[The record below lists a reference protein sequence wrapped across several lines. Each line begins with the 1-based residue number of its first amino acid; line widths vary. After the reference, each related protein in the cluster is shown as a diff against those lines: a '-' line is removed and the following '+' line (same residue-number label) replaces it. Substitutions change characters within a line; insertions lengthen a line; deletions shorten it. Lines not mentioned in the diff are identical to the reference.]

1 MWFAAPSVES
11 ITRPRVAVAFI
22 SAVAAA
28 SAGYYLY
35 QQSDYAQLELPS
47 AGLHRSNAVRRNRR
61 AQRRETESSSESDIV
76 GDENVDISP
85 LHDGETDVG
94 DGAEEW
100 DALGQLQPNQRA
112 GHNIVNLLFRVSED
126 NARRTGCV
134 HRGCQCNSCGM
145 VPIRGIRYRCANCAD
160 FDLCETCESQGVHT
174 KTHIFYKIRVP
185 APSFGPRQM
194 QPVWYTGD
202 PDMRRRSLP
211 KNLITKLSRQTG
223 FERPE
228 LEAFWEQWTFMANT
242 EWRDDPDGLELAMDR
257 KTFERCLISTGGSR
271 HAAPNLIHD
280 RMFAFYDYNG
290 DGLIGFSEFLLGLSY
305 RKRRDKL
312 RRVFE
317 GYDIDGDG
325 YVSRRDFLR
334 MFRAYYVLYK
344 QMHKDML
351 DGLEDQ
357 LLASTEA
364 QQLINSRQPLSS
376 LFGREGR
383 VPHGERNLRLD
394 GKQLRTDGSVE
405 IEPGYDP
412 VAPNGADTASRQEIL
427 TSLFA
432 VDSPPRDRNR
442 WRIIASTGNNPDGTQ
457 TFRDVDADRPYLVT
471 LMDPPLT
478 LDDLPD
484 AIMAGHSLEI
494 EDVDE
499 DDQDNS
505 DGETTPEPEVEGLR
519 YPTESEERI
528 KALSYSRRRIPQLEK
543 RRRDMARAQLH
554 DRWKRRQFYLDEEEG
569 GEAPYDWEDNED
581 IFLEHEHAFG
591 DPKTTEA
598 PDAISSPQS
607 WPNSKVRFAD
617 DEDPNAGSSPST
629 SPPTSSTSVPD
640 RWTEPDIPKPEK
652 DAGKEI
658 LYQVTQQAFNELLD
672 TIFKTAESNAVEAR
686 ETRKQREE
694 YKKEIEEYATKKV
707 AASTQENNAT
717 EIDSDVQDL
726 VAGAQPQGEE
736 GLEKLLQTTGYTVYR
751 DSEPDSRTGCD
762 LGNVARDEM
771 NAIEIAATDLT
782 MPQNMP
788 NSITWADF
796 YKKTHGIQ
804 KVYPVTCKI
813 LEEKP
818 TEEQLDK
825 WLRLNETEKQAI
837 ERGGWGRL
845 DFSEFEKIYRSQEYK
860 GNRLDYLGS
869 WIDFCIP

>member
-1 MWFAAPSVES
+1 MWFSTPSVES
-11 ITRPRVAVAFI
+11 ITRPRVAVALV
-22 SAVAAA
+22 SAFAAA
-28 SAGYYLY
+28 SASYYLH
-35 QQSDYAQLELPS
+35 QQSHYAQVELPG
-47 AGLHRSNAVRRNRR
+47 AGLHRRNAVRRNRR
-61 AQRRETESSSESDIV
+61 SQRHETESSSESDV
-76 GDENVDISP
+76 AGDENIDISP

-145 VPIRGIRYRCANCAD
+145 VPIRGIRYRCVNCDD
-160 FDLCETCESQGVHT
+160 FDLCETCESQGMHI

-185 APSFGPRQM
+185 ASSLGPKKM

-202 PDMRRRSLP
+202 PDMRRKTLP
-211 KNLITKLSRQTG
+211 KNLIATLSRETG

-257 KTFERCLISTGGSR
+257 KTFERCLISSGVSQY
-271 HAAPNLIHD
+271 AAPNLIHD
-280 RMFAFYDYNG
+280 RMFAFYDYNN
-290 DGLIGFSEFLLGLSY
+290 DGLIGFSEFLRALSY

-312 RRVFE
+312 RKVFE

-344 QMHKDML
+344 EMHKNIL
-351 DGLEDQ
+351 DGLQDQ

-364 QQLINSRQPLSS
+364 QQLIASRQPLSS

-383 VPHGERNLRLD
+383 VPHGERTLRLD

-405 IEPGYDP
+405 IEPGFDP
-412 VAPNGADTASRQEIL
+412 IAPNGGDTASRQDIL

-432 VDSPPRDRNR
+432 VDSTPRERNR

-484 AIMAGHSLEI
+484 AIMAGHTLEI
-494 EDVDE
+494 EDMDE
-499 DDQDNS
+499 DDKDDS
-505 DGETTPEPEVEGLR
+505 DSEVAPEPEVEGLR
-519 YPTESEERI
+519 YPTETEERI
-528 KALSYSRRRIPQLEK
+528 KALSYNRRRIPQLEK
-543 RRRDMARAQLH
+543 RKRDMARDQLH

-569 GEAPYDWEDNED
+569 GEAPWDWEDNED
-581 IFLEHEHAFG
+581 IFLEHEHARNN
-591 DPKTTEA
+591 PKTTETLDTMSWA
-598 PDAISSPQS
+598 DSKVHYADREDPDAT
-607 WPNSKVRFAD
+607 
-617 DEDPNAGSSPST
+617 SSPST
-629 SPPTSSTSVPD
+629 SSTSIPD
-640 RWTEPDIPKPEK
+640 RWSEPDVPQQEQ

-658 LYQVTQQAFNELLD
+658 LYQITQQAFNELLD
-672 TIFKTAESNAVEAR
+672 NIFKTAESNAVEAR
-686 ETRKQREE
+686 ETRQQREE
-694 YKKEIEEYATKKV
+694 YKKEIEEYAARKLT
-707 AASTQENNAT
+707 AGNQEDAT
-717 EIDSDVQDL
+717 EIDSDVKDL
-726 VAGAQPQGEE
+726 VADPEPRGEKA
-736 GLEKLLQTTGYTVYR
+736 LTKLLETSGYTVYR
-751 DSEPDSRTGCD
+751 DPEPECRNACD
-762 LGNVARDEM
+762 LGNVARDEVKSASA
-771 NAIEIAATDLT
+771 AIADPT

-788 NSITWADF
+788 STLTWADF
-796 YKKTHGIQ
+796 YKQTHGIQ

-813 LEEKP
+813 QEEKP
-818 TEEQLDK
+818 TDEQLDK
-825 WLRLNETEKQAI
+825 WLKLNETEQQALA
-837 ERGGWGRL
+837 RGGWGRL
-845 DFSEFEKIYRSQEYK
+845 NYAEFEEIYRSQEQK
-860 GNRLDYLGS
+860 GNRLDYVGS
-869 WIDFCIP
+869 WIDFSIP